1 MILSASRRTDIPAF
15 YSEWFFNRLNEN
27 YLCVRNPMN
36 AHQVRKIT
44 SLSPYVI
51 DCIVFWSKNPAPM
64 IKRLHELER
73 YKYYFQFTLNNYG
86 PEIEQNV
93 PSLDER
99 VNTFKRLSEILND
112 RKKIVWRYDPIFFSE
127 KYSLNFHV
135 DTFRKL
141 SGILSK
147 FTDTCVISFL
157 DKYKNISYDMRIL
170 GIEDD
175 NEEKQ
180 RELAEKFADTAKEC
194 GIKINTCA
202 EKINLSEFGIE
213 PSSCIDKE
221 RIESITGYTLSVK
234 KDKSQRQE
242 CGCYESIDIGA
253 YDTCRHGCIYCYA
266 RRRKNNMSDECRTDS
281 PVLCGEI
288 NEDDKIK
295 EERPESLRER
305 QKSIFDS

>member
-1 MILSASRRTDIPAF
+1 MILSVSRRTDIPAF

-27 YLCVRNPMN
+27 YLCIRNPMN
-36 AHQVRKIT
+36 VHQIRKIT
-44 SLSPYVI
+44 SLSPYTI
-51 DCIVFWSKNPAPM
+51 DCIIFWSKNPAPM

-73 YKYYFQFTLNNYG
+73 YKYYFQFTLNDYG
-86 PEIEQNV
+86 SEIEPNV

-99 VNTFKRLSEILND
+99 INTFKRLGESLND

-127 KYSLNFHV
+127 KYSLDFHV
-135 DTFRKL
+135 NTFRRL
-141 SGILSK
+141 SGILSD

-157 DKYKNISYDMRIL
+157 DKYKNISYDMRRL

-180 RELAEKFADTAKEC
+180 RELAEKFVSIAKEC
-194 GIKINTCA
+194 DIQIKTCA

-213 PSSCIDKE
+213 HSSCIDQE
-221 RIESITGYTLSVK
+221 RIEAITGYKLSVN
-234 KDKSQRQE
+234 KDKNQRQE

-266 RRRKNNMSDECRTDS
+266 IRRKNNMSGECRIDS

-295 EERPESLRER
+295 EERAESLRER

>member
-15 YSEWFFNRLNEN
+15 YSEWFFNRLNES

-36 AHQVRKIT
+36 VHQVRKIA
-44 SLSPYVI
+44 LSPNVI

-64 IKRLHELER
+64 INRLHELER

-86 PEIEQNV
+86 PEIEPNV

-99 VNTFKRLSEILND
+99 INIFEALSKSLNYE
-112 RKKIVWRYDPIFFSE
+112 RIKIVWRYDPIFFSDE
-127 KYSLNFHV
+127 YSIKFHV

-141 SGILSK
+141 SGILSD

-157 DKYKNISYDMRIL
+157 DKYKNISYDMSRL

-180 RELAEKFADTAKEC
+180 RELAENFSGIAKEY

-202 EKINLSEFGIE
+202 EKINLSEFGIGH
-213 PSSCIDKE
+213 SSCIDKK
-221 RIESITGYTLSVK
+221 RIESITGYKLSVK

-253 YDTCRHGCIYCYA
+253 YDTCIHGCIYCYA
-266 RRRKNNMSDECRTDS
+266 RRRKNNMSGECRIDS

-288 NEDDKIK
+288 NNDDKVK